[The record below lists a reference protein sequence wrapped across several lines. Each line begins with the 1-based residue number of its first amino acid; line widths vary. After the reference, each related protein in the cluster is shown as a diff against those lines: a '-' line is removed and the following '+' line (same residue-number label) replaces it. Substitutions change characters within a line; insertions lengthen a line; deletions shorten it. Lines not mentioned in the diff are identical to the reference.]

1 MKYKAS
7 IADWGKVKNLLE
19 LALEYSDGLSSIDD
33 VKNMLDESRGDL
45 WIGKE
50 SAIVTQ
56 LLQVRNKKALLYYL
70 AGGDLIELKEMTKHI
85 EDLAKEAGCSKVLI
99 NGRAGWGKALGGYK
113 ERTRVFEK
121 EL

>member
-1 MKYKAS
+1 MNYKADIS
-7 IADWGKVKNLLE
+7 HWAKVKDLLNQ
-19 LALEYSDGLSSIDD
+19 AMEYSDGLSSIDD
-33 VKNMLDESRGDL
+33 VKDMLDENRGDL
-45 WIGKE
+45 WVGEK

-56 LLQVRNKKALLYYL
+56 LLQVRDKKALLYYL

-85 EDLAKEAGCSKVLI
+85 ESLAKDVGCSKVLI